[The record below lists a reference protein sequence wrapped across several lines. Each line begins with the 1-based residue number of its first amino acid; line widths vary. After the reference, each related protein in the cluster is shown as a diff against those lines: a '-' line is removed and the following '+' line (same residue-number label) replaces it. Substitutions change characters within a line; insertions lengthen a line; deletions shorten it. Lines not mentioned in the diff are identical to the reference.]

1 MNYNIIIILLVTVLV
16 LDSIYLSL
24 IGGTLFNPMI
34 KKIQS
39 NKMKVNLY
47 GASVVYILM
56 IVVLYYFIIKEKKT
70 PNEAFI
76 LGFCIYGIFDFTNYA
91 LFNDYELLP
100 SVVDMVWGGI
110 LFYLTTYITYKYMS
124 MTK

>member
-1 MNYNIIIILLVTVLV
+1 MNYNIIIILLITVLV

-24 IGGTLFNPMI
+24 IGGPLFDPMI
-34 KKIQS
+34 KNIQS
-39 NKMKVNLY
+39 SKMKVNFY
-47 GASVVYILM
+47 GASVVYVLM
-56 IVVLYYFIIKEKKT
+56 IIVLYYFIINEKKT

-91 LFNDYELLP
+91 LFNHYELIP
-100 SVVDMVWGGI
+100 SIVDMVWGGI
-110 LFYLTTYITYKYMS
+110 LFYLTTYITYKYMN

>member
-1 MNYNIIIILLVTVLV
+1 
-16 LDSIYLSL
+16 
-24 IGGTLFNPMI
+24 
-34 KKIQS
+34 
-39 NKMKVNLY
+39 
-47 GASVVYILM
+47 M

>member
-24 IGGTLFNPMI
+24 IGGPLFDPMI

-124 MTK
+124 MIK

>member
-1 MNYNIIIILLVTVLV
+1 MNYNIIIILLITVLV

-24 IGGTLFNPMI
+24 IGGPLFDPMI
-34 KKIQS
+34 KNIQS
-39 NKMKVNLY
+39 SKMKVNFY

-56 IVVLYYFIIKEKKT
+56 IVVLYYFIINEKKT

-91 LFNDYELLP
+91 LFNDYELIP
-100 SVVDMVWGGI
+100 SIVDMVWGGI
-110 LFYLTTYITYKYMS
+110 LFYLTTYITYKYMN

>member
-24 IGGTLFNPMI
+24 IGGPLFDPMI

>member
-24 IGGTLFNPMI
+24 IGGPLFDPMI

-100 SVVDMVWGGI
+100 SVVDMIWGGI

>member
-24 IGGTLFNPMI
+24 IGGPLFDPMI

-110 LFYLTTYITYKYMS
+110 LFYLTTYITYKYMN

>member
-24 IGGTLFNPMI
+24 IGGPLFDPMI

-56 IVVLYYFIIKEKKT
+56 IVVFYYFIIKEKKT

>member
-24 IGGTLFNPMI
+24 IGGPLFDPMI

-110 LFYLTTYITYKYMS
+110 LFYLTTYITCKYMS
-124 MTK
+124 MIK